1 MFVSVNFFSLP
12 VSVDVRLHTAFKKPP
27 AAAAAAVAD
36 TIALVWRSFHLWSVA
51 SRDAHNSNAFDSNLA
66 RRAGRRRAERSNELR
81 NSDRGHVGRLQD
93 PATGVNCTRCPIKTG
108 PPTNGVIF
116 SKS

>member
-36 TIALVWRSFHLWSVA
+36 TIALV
-51 SRDAHNSNAFDSNLA
+51 
-66 RRAGRRRAERSNELR
+66 
-81 NSDRGHVGRLQD
+81 
-93 PATGVNCTRCPIKTG
+93 
-108 PPTNGVIF
+108 
-116 SKS
+116 